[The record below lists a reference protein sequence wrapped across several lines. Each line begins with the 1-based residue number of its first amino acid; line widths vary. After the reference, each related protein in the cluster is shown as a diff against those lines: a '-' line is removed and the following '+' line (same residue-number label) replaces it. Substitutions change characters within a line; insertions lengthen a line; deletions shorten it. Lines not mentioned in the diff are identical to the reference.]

1 MMKPVPLIAG
11 ILGVVALALAA
22 VYWLTPAGSL
32 PGFLPGFEAGS
43 DHIHVNH
50 AIGSLVV
57 AIVLF
62 AVAWFQR
69 GSGEA

>member
-11 ILGVVALALAA
+11 ILGLVSLVLAA

-43 DHIHVNH
+43 THVHVNH

-69 GSGEA
+69 GPGDA